1 MCSFCVVPFTRG
13 RERSR
18 DMSSI
23 LAEIEQLVKEDGVRE
38 VVLLGQNVNGFHDTS
53 AQSALQYPTNTLYS
67 TSSKGFTNLFQSRSR
82 ERPGARFSDL
92 LISVASISPDLRVR
106 FTSPHPKDFP
116 PDVLAAVSTYPNI
129 CASLHLPVQSGSNS
143 VLNRMRRGYTREAY
157 LELVEMARAMIPNVK
172 ISTDIIAGF
181 CGETE
186 EEHRDTVLLMEQVRY
201 DQAFMF
207 AYSLREK
214 THAARTMEDD
224 VPEDVK
230 LRRLQEI
237 ITTFRTNVVARNHE
251 IESGALRLVLVEGL
265 SSKAT
270 TENPT
275 LTGRTDGNQR
285 VVFDAASITGTDGI
299 AQSFIDTFDCNS
311 SEWDDVSLTRDQV
324 KDRLALIAANTDIGH
339 DTTQSCL
346 SDNDFKGQYVVVK
359 VIEAKSTLLKGVA
372 IGRSTI
378 LEFENR
384 LATKGTNINSSTGT
398 GTSTTQEQAPAV
410 VWTELESA
418 TAYSQ

>member
-1 MCSFCVVPFTRG
+1 
-13 RERSR
+13 
-18 DMSSI
+18 
-23 LAEIEQLVKEDGVRE
+23 
-38 VVLLGQNVNGFHDTS
+38 
-53 AQSALQYPTNTLYS
+53 
-67 TSSKGFTNLFQSRSR
+67 
-82 ERPGARFSDL
+82 
-92 LISVASISPDLRVR
+92 
-106 FTSPHPKDFP
+106 
-116 PDVLAAVSTYPNI
+116 
-129 CASLHLPVQSGSNS
+129 
-143 VLNRMRRGYTREAY
+143 
-157 LELVEMARAMIPNVK
+157 MARAMIPNVK

-299 AQSFIDTFDCNS
+299 AHSFIDTFDCNS
-311 SEWDDVSLTRDQV
+311 SEWDDVSLTREQV

-339 DTTQSCL
+339 NTTQSCL

-384 LATKGTNINSSTGT
+384 LATKGTNINASTSTGT
-398 GTSTTQEQAPAV
+398 SISTTQEQAPAV

-418 TAYSQ
+418 IGYSQ